1 VDLTEIEID
10 ILNIGSVETDTEKII
25 NLRLKEPNSDPALQI
40 QVVDLKSNR
49 TAVFKMHAVKKISL
63 VLGLRQK
70 TFI

>member
-1 VDLTEIEID
+1 MK
-10 ILNIGSVETDTEKII
+10 DTEKII
-25 NLRLKEPNSDPALQI
+25 NLRLKELNSDPALQN

-63 VLGLRQK
+63 VLRLMQK